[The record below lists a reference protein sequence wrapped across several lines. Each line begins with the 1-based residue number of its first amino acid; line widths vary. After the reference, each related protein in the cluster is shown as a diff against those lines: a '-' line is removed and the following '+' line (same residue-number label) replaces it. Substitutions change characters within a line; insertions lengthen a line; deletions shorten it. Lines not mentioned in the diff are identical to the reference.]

1 MEQLPNDVKQ
11 AMQEPAVAE
20 QLLAALTPY
29 LTSNKQ
35 QLFAQVLPERTR
47 HLTVAVE
54 DTYQEHNA
62 SAVVRSSEC
71 FGIQDI
77 HIIEKQ
83 HKYNIAKGI
92 AKGSEKWVDIHIYD
106 DHDDNTQACIDRLRQ
121 QGYTIAAATP
131 HRQEVTPAAYN
142 ITEPTAVFFGREL
155 YGLSDAVIEQA
166 DHFVNIPMVG
176 FTESFNISVSAAII
190 LYELTKRLREQTS
203 IEWRLSHNEQLL
215 KKLEWTIKTIQNG
228 ERLAERYYRQIAS
241 AS

>member
-1 MEQLPNDVKQ
+1 MEQLPGHIKQ
-11 AMQEPAVAE
+11 AIQEPAVAE

-29 LTSNKQ
+29 LTANKQ
-35 QLFAQVLPERTR
+35 QLFEQVLPERTR
-47 HLTVAVE
+47 HITVAVE
-54 DTYQEHNA
+54 DTYREHNA

-83 HKYNIAKGI
+83 HKYNVAKGI
-92 AKGSEKWVDIHIYD
+92 AKGSEKWVDVHIYD
-106 DHDDNTQACIDRLRQ
+106 EEEDNTQSCIDRLRQ

-142 ITEPTAVFFGREL
+142 ITQPTAVFFGREL
-155 YGLSDAVIEQA
+155 YGLSDAVTEQA
-166 DHFVNIPMVG
+166 DHFINIPMVG

-190 LYELTKRLREQTS
+190 LYELTKRLREQPS
-203 IEWRLSHNEQLL
+203 IEWRLSRDEQLL

-228 ERLAERYYRQIAS
+228 ERLAGRYFRKLS
-241 AS
+241 SGS